1 MNDLIPFPNKMKII
15 KATLEDLEELNDL
28 FDGYRVFYEKES
40 DKKRS
45 KAFLKARIENSES
58 VIFISR
64 DEAGTA
70 TGFTQLYPLFSSTRM
85 KRIWLLNDLFV
96 EARYRGKGYSKALI
110 EAAKEL
116 CRTTGAA
123 GMTLETAKDNHV
135 GNQLYPATGWTLDAE
150 HNFYYWETD

>member
-1 MNDLIPFPNKMKII
+1 MRISQ
-15 KATLEDLEELNDL
+15 ATLNDLEELNHL
-28 FDGYRVFYEKES
+28 FDAYRVFYKKES

-45 KAFLKARIENSES
+45 KAFLKARLENSES
-58 VIFISR
+58 VIFMSR
-64 DEAGTA
+64 DEAGIA

-85 KRIWLLNDLFV
+85 ERVWLLNDLFV
-96 EARYRGKGYSKALI
+96 EPKYRGMGFSKALI

-123 GMTLETAKDNHV
+123 GMTLETAKDNHI
-135 GNQLYPATGWTLDAE
+135 GNQLYPATGWTLDTE

>member
-1 MNDLIPFPNKMKII
+1 MKISR
-15 KATLEDLEELNDL
+15 ATLSDLDDLNEL

-45 KAFLKARIENSES
+45 KAFLKARIENEES

-64 DEAGTA
+64 DAAGIA

-85 KRIWLLNDLFV
+85 NRVWLLNDLFV
-96 EARYRGKGYSKALI
+96 EPRYRGKGYSKALI

-123 GMTLETAKDNHV
+123 GMTLETAKDNYV
-135 GNQLYPATGWTLDAE
+135 GNQLYPAMGWKLDTE
-150 HNFYYWETD
+150 HNFYHWETD